1 MNIKMFLA
9 TVVAM
14 MLASVCVFSQDD
26 DRNPVII
33 ASMNNL
39 EYTHKKADKSA
50 GAVIGEIATAVLTG
64 QTSKQMEGYQGAVRS
79 AILKGMSEAYRL
91 RVVDGP
97 LTKAEVE
104 TPGSIYV
111 DATLNNISTTTK
123 NEVKEYEEKN
133 KDGEKVKKTRTEV
146 YYRALLSV
154 TLHVKDAMTDAVI
167 ASPSFKI
174 SESDMSWVN
183 SPERAVENAIN
194 RLSNLVM
201 RFFDGM
207 YPLTCESIERG
218 GIKNDKQ
225 KQVYIDLG
233 SAQGLQEGQTF
244 AIYVKKMIGG
254 KEARQQVARL
264 RVKKIEGEEVS
275 FCKVL
280 SGGEKVRCVLA
291 KLMLEG
297 ANCLIFDEPTSHLD
311 LEAIQS
317 LNNGLIDFNGVVLFN
332 SHDHQFV
339 DSIANRIIE
348 FTPKGL
354 IDRYMKF
361 DDYMSDP
368 AIKALRME
376 MYGSKN
382 AVAL

>member
-1 MNIKMFLA
+1 MNLKMFFA

-26 DRNPVII
+26 DRNPII
-33 ASMNNL
+33 VASMNNL

-50 GAVIGEIATAVLTG
+50 GSVIGEIATAVLTG

-79 AILKGMSEAYRL
+79 AILKGMSDAYRL

-194 RLSNLVM
+194 RLSGLVM
-201 RFFDGM
+201 KFFDGM
-207 YPLTCESIERG
+207 YPLTCEIIERG

-233 SAQGLQEGQTF
+233 SAHGLHEGQTF
-244 AIYVKKMIGG
+244 AIYTKRLIGG
-254 KEARQQVARL
+254 KEARTQVARL

-280 SGGEKVRCVLA
+280 SGGRDLKAAL
-291 KLMLEG
+291 
-297 ANCLIFDEPTSHLD
+297 DEDLD
-311 LEAIQS
+311 LIVET
-317 LNNGLIDFNGVVLFN
+317 D
-332 SHDHQFV
+332 
-339 DSIANRIIE
+339 
-348 FTPKGL
+348 K
-354 IDRYMKF
+354 
-361 DDYMSDP
+361 
-368 AIKALRME
+368 
-376 MYGSKN
+376 
-382 AVAL
+382 

>member
-1 MNIKMFLA
+1 MNVKMFLA

-14 MLASVCVFSQDD
+14 MLASVCVFSQED
-26 DRNPVII
+26 DRNPIII

-39 EYTHKKADKSA
+39 EYTHKKADRSA
-50 GAVIGEIATAVLTG
+50 GSVIGEIATAVLTG

-111 DATLNNISTTTK
+111 DATLNNLSTTTK

-207 YPLTCESIERG
+207 YPLTCEIIERG

-280 SGGEKVRCVLA
+280 SGGRDLKAAL
-291 KLMLEG
+291 
-297 ANCLIFDEPTSHLD
+297 DEDLD
-311 LEAIQS
+311 LIVET
-317 LNNGLIDFNGVVLFN
+317 D
-332 SHDHQFV
+332 
-339 DSIANRIIE
+339 
-348 FTPKGL
+348 K
-354 IDRYMKF
+354 
-361 DDYMSDP
+361 
-368 AIKALRME
+368 
-376 MYGSKN
+376 
-382 AVAL
+382 

>member
-1 MNIKMFLA
+1 MNVKMFLA

-26 DRNPVII
+26 DRNPIII

-39 EYTHKKADKSA
+39 EYTHKKADRSA
-50 GAVIGEIATAVLTG
+50 GSVIGEIATAVLTG

-111 DATLNNISTTTK
+111 DATLNNLSTTTK

-207 YPLTCESIERG
+207 YPLTCEIIERG

-280 SGGEKVRCVLA
+280 SGGRDLKAAL
-291 KLMLEG
+291 
-297 ANCLIFDEPTSHLD
+297 DEDLD
-311 LEAIQS
+311 LIVET
-317 LNNGLIDFNGVVLFN
+317 D
-332 SHDHQFV
+332 
-339 DSIANRIIE
+339 
-348 FTPKGL
+348 K
-354 IDRYMKF
+354 
-361 DDYMSDP
+361 
-368 AIKALRME
+368 
-376 MYGSKN
+376 
-382 AVAL
+382 

>member
-39 EYTHKKADKSA
+39 EYTHKKADRSA
-50 GAVIGEIATAVLTG
+50 GSVIGEIATAVLTG

-79 AILKGMSEAYRL
+79 AILKGMSDAYRL

-207 YPLTCESIERG
+207 YPLTCEIIERG

-280 SGGEKVRCVLA
+280 SGGRDLKAAL
-291 KLMLEG
+291 
-297 ANCLIFDEPTSHLD
+297 DEDLD
-311 LEAIQS
+311 LIVET
-317 LNNGLIDFNGVVLFN
+317 D
-332 SHDHQFV
+332 
-339 DSIANRIIE
+339 
-348 FTPKGL
+348 K
-354 IDRYMKF
+354 
-361 DDYMSDP
+361 
-368 AIKALRME
+368 
-376 MYGSKN
+376 
-382 AVAL
+382 

>member
-1 MNIKMFLA
+1 MNLKR
-9 TVVAM
+9 
-14 MLASVCVFSQDD
+14 VFAVFAALVMSLPYIIAQEV
-26 DRNPVII
+26 DRNPIII

-39 EYTHKKADKSA
+39 EYTQKKTKNTA
-50 GAVIGEIATAVLTG
+50 GSVIGEIATAVLTG
-64 QTSKQMEGYQGAVRS
+64 QTSKQVDGYQGAVRS
-79 AILKGMSEAYRL
+79 AILKGMSDAYRL
-91 RVVDGP
+91 RVVDGK
-97 LTKAEVE
+97 LSKEEVE

-111 DATLNNISTTTK
+111 DATLNSLSTTTK

-133 KDGEKVKKTRTEV
+133 KNGEKVKKTRTDV

-154 TLHVKDAMTDAVI
+154 SLHVKDALTDAVI

-207 YPLTCESIERG
+207 YPLTCEIIERG

-280 SGGEKVRCVLA
+280 SGGRDLKAAL
-291 KLMLEG
+291 
-297 ANCLIFDEPTSHLD
+297 DEDLD
-311 LEAIQS
+311 LIVET
-317 LNNGLIDFNGVVLFN
+317 D
-332 SHDHQFV
+332 
-339 DSIANRIIE
+339 
-348 FTPKGL
+348 K
-354 IDRYMKF
+354 
-361 DDYMSDP
+361 
-368 AIKALRME
+368 
-376 MYGSKN
+376 
-382 AVAL
+382 

>member
-1 MNIKMFLA
+1 MFFA

-26 DRNPVII
+26 DRNPIII

-50 GAVIGEIATAVLTG
+50 GSVIGEIATAVLTG

-79 AILKGMSEAYRL
+79 AILKGMTDAYRL

-111 DATLNNISTTTK
+111 DATLNNLSTTTK

-207 YPLTCESIERG
+207 YPLTCEIIERG

-280 SGGEKVRCVLA
+280 SGGRDLKAAL
-291 KLMLEG
+291 
-297 ANCLIFDEPTSHLD
+297 DEDLD
-311 LEAIQS
+311 LIVET
-317 LNNGLIDFNGVVLFN
+317 D
-332 SHDHQFV
+332 
-339 DSIANRIIE
+339 
-348 FTPKGL
+348 K
-354 IDRYMKF
+354 
-361 DDYMSDP
+361 
-368 AIKALRME
+368 
-376 MYGSKN
+376 
-382 AVAL
+382 

>member
-1 MNIKMFLA
+1 MFLA

-14 MLASVCVFSQDD
+14 MLASVCVFSQED
-26 DRNPVII
+26 DRNPIII

-39 EYTHKKADKSA
+39 EYTHKKADRSA
-50 GAVIGEIATAVLTG
+50 GSVIGEIATAVLTG

-111 DATLNNISTTTK
+111 DATLNNLSTTTK

-207 YPLTCESIERG
+207 YPLTCEIIERG

-280 SGGEKVRCVLA
+280 SGGRDLKAAL
-291 KLMLEG
+291 
-297 ANCLIFDEPTSHLD
+297 DEDLD
-311 LEAIQS
+311 LIVET
-317 LNNGLIDFNGVVLFN
+317 D
-332 SHDHQFV
+332 
-339 DSIANRIIE
+339 
-348 FTPKGL
+348 K
-354 IDRYMKF
+354 
-361 DDYMSDP
+361 
-368 AIKALRME
+368 
-376 MYGSKN
+376 
-382 AVAL
+382 

>member
-1 MNIKMFLA
+1 MNLKMFFA

-14 MLASVCVFSQDD
+14 MLGSVCVFSQDD
-26 DRNPVII
+26 DRNPII
-33 ASMNNL
+33 VASMNNL
-39 EYTHKKADKSA
+39 EYTHKKADRSA
-50 GAVIGEIATAVLTG
+50 GSVIGEIATAVLTG

-79 AILKGMSEAYRL
+79 AILKGMSDAYRL

-97 LTKAEVE
+97 LTKTEVE

-154 TLHVKDAMTDAVI
+154 TLHVKDALTDAVI

-207 YPLTCESIERG
+207 YPLTCEIIERG

-280 SGGEKVRCVLA
+280 SGGRDLKAAL
-291 KLMLEG
+291 
-297 ANCLIFDEPTSHLD
+297 DEDLD
-311 LEAIQS
+311 LIVET
-317 LNNGLIDFNGVVLFN
+317 D
-332 SHDHQFV
+332 
-339 DSIANRIIE
+339 
-348 FTPKGL
+348 K
-354 IDRYMKF
+354 
-361 DDYMSDP
+361 
-368 AIKALRME
+368 
-376 MYGSKN
+376 
-382 AVAL
+382 

>member
-1 MNIKMFLA
+1 MNVKMFLA

-14 MLASVCVFSQDD
+14 MLASVCVFSQED
-26 DRNPVII
+26 DRNPIII

-39 EYTHKKADKSA
+39 EYTHKKADRSA
-50 GAVIGEIATAVLTG
+50 GSVIGEIATAVLTG

-104 TPGSIYV
+104 THGSIYV
-111 DATLNNISTTTK
+111 DATLNNLSTTTK

-207 YPLTCESIERG
+207 YPLTCEIIERG

-280 SGGEKVRCVLA
+280 SGGRDLKAAL
-291 KLMLEG
+291 
-297 ANCLIFDEPTSHLD
+297 DEDLD
-311 LEAIQS
+311 LIVET
-317 LNNGLIDFNGVVLFN
+317 D
-332 SHDHQFV
+332 
-339 DSIANRIIE
+339 
-348 FTPKGL
+348 K
-354 IDRYMKF
+354 
-361 DDYMSDP
+361 
-368 AIKALRME
+368 
-376 MYGSKN
+376 
-382 AVAL
+382 

>member
-1 MNIKMFLA
+1 MDVKMFLA

-39 EYTHKKADKSA
+39 EYTHKKADRSA
-50 GAVIGEIATAVLTG
+50 GSVIGEIATAVLTG

-111 DATLNNISTTTK
+111 DATLNNLSTTTK

-207 YPLTCESIERG
+207 YPLTCEIIERG

-280 SGGEKVRCVLA
+280 SGGRDLKAAL
-291 KLMLEG
+291 
-297 ANCLIFDEPTSHLD
+297 DEDLD
-311 LEAIQS
+311 LIVET
-317 LNNGLIDFNGVVLFN
+317 D
-332 SHDHQFV
+332 
-339 DSIANRIIE
+339 
-348 FTPKGL
+348 K
-354 IDRYMKF
+354 
-361 DDYMSDP
+361 
-368 AIKALRME
+368 
-376 MYGSKN
+376 
-382 AVAL
+382 

>member
-207 YPLTCESIERG
+207 YPLTCEIIERG

-233 SAQGLQEGQTF
+233 SAQGLHEGQTF

-280 SGGEKVRCVLA
+280 SGGRDLKAAL
-291 KLMLEG
+291 
-297 ANCLIFDEPTSHLD
+297 DEDLD
-311 LEAIQS
+311 LIVET
-317 LNNGLIDFNGVVLFN
+317 D
-332 SHDHQFV
+332 
-339 DSIANRIIE
+339 
-348 FTPKGL
+348 K
-354 IDRYMKF
+354 
-361 DDYMSDP
+361 
-368 AIKALRME
+368 
-376 MYGSKN
+376 
-382 AVAL
+382 

>member
-1 MNIKMFLA
+1 MNVKMFLA

-14 MLASVCVFSQDD
+14 MLASVCVFSQDG
-26 DRNPVII
+26 DRNPIII

-39 EYTHKKADKSA
+39 EYTHKKADRSA
-50 GAVIGEIATAVLTG
+50 GSVIGEIATAVLTG

-111 DATLNNISTTTK
+111 DATLNNLSTTTK

-207 YPLTCESIERG
+207 YPLTCEIIERG

-280 SGGEKVRCVLA
+280 SGGRDLKAAL
-291 KLMLEG
+291 
-297 ANCLIFDEPTSHLD
+297 DEDLD
-311 LEAIQS
+311 LIVET
-317 LNNGLIDFNGVVLFN
+317 D
-332 SHDHQFV
+332 
-339 DSIANRIIE
+339 
-348 FTPKGL
+348 K
-354 IDRYMKF
+354 
-361 DDYMSDP
+361 
-368 AIKALRME
+368 
-376 MYGSKN
+376 
-382 AVAL
+382 

>member
-1 MNIKMFLA
+1 M
-9 TVVAM
+9 
-14 MLASVCVFSQDD
+14 
-26 DRNPVII
+26 
-33 ASMNNL
+33 
-39 EYTHKKADKSA
+39 
-50 GAVIGEIATAVLTG
+50 IGEIATAVLTG

-111 DATLNNISTTTK
+111 DATLNNLSTTTK

-207 YPLTCESIERG
+207 YPLTCEIIERG

-280 SGGEKVRCVLA
+280 SGGRDLKAAL
-291 KLMLEG
+291 
-297 ANCLIFDEPTSHLD
+297 DEDLD
-311 LEAIQS
+311 LIVET
-317 LNNGLIDFNGVVLFN
+317 D
-332 SHDHQFV
+332 
-339 DSIANRIIE
+339 
-348 FTPKGL
+348 K
-354 IDRYMKF
+354 
-361 DDYMSDP
+361 
-368 AIKALRME
+368 
-376 MYGSKN
+376 
-382 AVAL
+382 

>member
-1 MNIKMFLA
+1 MNLKMFFA

-14 MLASVCVFSQDD
+14 MLGSVCVFSQDG
-26 DRNPVII
+26 DRNPII
-33 ASMNNL
+33 VASMNNL
-39 EYTHKKADKSA
+39 EYTHKKADRSA
-50 GAVIGEIATAVLTG
+50 GSVIGEIATAVLTG

-79 AILKGMSEAYRL
+79 AILKGMSDAYRL

-154 TLHVKDAMTDAVI
+154 TLHVKDALTDAVI

-207 YPLTCESIERG
+207 YPLTCEIIERG

-280 SGGEKVRCVLA
+280 SGGRDLKAAL
-291 KLMLEG
+291 
-297 ANCLIFDEPTSHLD
+297 DEDLD
-311 LEAIQS
+311 LIVET
-317 LNNGLIDFNGVVLFN
+317 D
-332 SHDHQFV
+332 
-339 DSIANRIIE
+339 
-348 FTPKGL
+348 K
-354 IDRYMKF
+354 
-361 DDYMSDP
+361 
-368 AIKALRME
+368 
-376 MYGSKN
+376 
-382 AVAL
+382 